1 MYICARVVRGEAPL
15 AELRGYATELRTLT
29 SGKANISMELSH
41 YEVLYPLMN

>member
-1 MYICARVVRGEAPL
+1 VRGEAPL

-41 YEVLYPLMN
+41 YQVYRQDFIIFYTKD